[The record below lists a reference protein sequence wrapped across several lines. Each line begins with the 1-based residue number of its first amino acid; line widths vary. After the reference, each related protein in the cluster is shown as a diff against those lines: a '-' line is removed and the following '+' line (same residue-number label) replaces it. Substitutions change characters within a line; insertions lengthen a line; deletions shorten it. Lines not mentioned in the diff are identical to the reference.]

1 MPDIKVKPKNELKIR
16 KFDATTVY
24 TQKLKDNIVSINTK
38 TNNTNNTNN
47 ENNDEIDYGINQI
60 EEKAQILSNKGIRT
74 FNKYGQKSVI
84 KTKNN
89 IEFAKNRIKKKIEN
103 NKIIKTKENITNAR
117 KTILKVE
124 NKTRKAIKDT
134 PKRIKQA
141 EKVTKQTVKT
151 SVKIAKKSY
160 QIAKV
165 AAKTTIKVARTTIK
179 TMITVIKSI
188 ISATQA
194 LIAAIL
200 AGGWIA
206 IVIVIIICLIGM
218 ICSSI
223 YGIFFSNEN
232 GVNLKS
238 MSSVVSET
246 NSDAITLDD
255 NKIQKLKDI
264 FWKMNTISS
273 RIEDVEKDIE
283 IIDDNGNTHT
293 EKVIRKVLY
302 IDIQGKS
309 VEEMA
314 NSYNF
319 NENQLQQ
326 LVELKSDKYKDL
338 WSNVLYGSS
347 GGSTNIVDVAFAQL
361 GNVGGQPYWSW
372 YGFESRVSWCAC
384 FVSWCANECGY
395 IDMGIIPKFA
405 NCQNEGIVWFKTC
418 GLWQDGGYIPK
429 TRRNNIF

>member
-1 MPDIKVKPKNELKIR
+1 M
-16 KFDATTVY
+16 
-24 TQKLKDNIVSINTK
+24 
-38 TNNTNNTNN
+38 
-47 ENNDEIDYGINQI
+47 
-60 EEKAQILSNKGIRT
+60 
-74 FNKYGQKSVI
+74 
-84 KTKNN
+84 
-89 IEFAKNRIKKKIEN
+89 
-103 NKIIKTKENITNAR
+103 
-117 KTILKVE
+117 
-124 NKTRKAIKDT
+124 
-134 PKRIKQA
+134 
-141 EKVTKQTVKT
+141 
-151 SVKIAKKSY
+151 KIAKKNY

-179 TMITVIKSI
+179 TIITVIKSI

-200 AGGWIA
+200 AGGWIS

-264 FWKMNTISS
+264 FWEMDTISS
-273 RIEDVEKDIE
+273 RDEDVEKDIE

-326 LVELKSDKYKDL
+326 LAELRSDKYKDL
-338 WSNVLYGSS
+338 WSNALYGSS